1 MFWPKKSTGLNLLQ
15 LQKPTAFTA
24 KRLIGPTTK
33 VLRIP
38 ISKMSPRATHCID
51 ICANVSCSNL
61 ERLDRYVKALQPLES
76 HEAE

>member
-1 MFWPKKSTGLNLLQ
+1 MFWLKNQKVPTNFNYKNL
-15 LQKPTAFTA
+15 KAFTA

-38 ISKMSPRATHCID
+38 ISKMSPRAAHYID

-61 ERLDRYVKALQPLES
+61 ERLDRYVKALQPLDS
-76 HEAE
+76 QEAE